1 MISLADQRDWWVP
14 DEVLAGPGKGGRE
27 ALTAKAKRGHRP
39 HNDVARSVRKWAL
52 FTPEENAL
60 IEQASAR
67 RGLRPGAYVS
77 AAAVEMAKAETSGA
91 TAESPATTQDL
102 RELAAEVRELRRL
115 LGNVAGNL
123 NDVARH
129 ANSTGELG
137 QNAEAI
143 LDYTRRTNTRID
155 AWLMQM
161 LRSLR

>member
-1 MISLADQRDWWVP
+1 M
-14 DEVLAGPGKGGRE
+14 
-27 ALTAKAKRGHRP
+27 
-39 HNDVARSVRKWAL
+39 
-52 FTPEENAL
+52 AL

-67 RGLRPGAYVS
+67 RGLKAGAFI
-77 AAAVEMAKAETSGA
+77 AAVAVEVAKTETGTGSSDA
-91 TAESPATTQDL
+91 PATTQDL
-102 RELAAEVRELRRL
+102 RGLTAEVRELRRL

-137 QNAEAI
+137 QNAGAI

>member
-1 MISLADQRDWWVP
+1 MRCGV
-14 DEVLAGPGKGGRE
+14 G
-27 ALTAKAKRGHRP
+27 TNAKRGHRP
-39 HNDVARSVRKWAL
+39 HSDVVRTRRREAL
-52 FTPEENAL
+52 FTPDENAL

-67 RGLRPGAYVS
+67 RGLKAGAFIA
-77 AAAVEMAKAETSGA
+77 AAAVEVAKTETGA
-91 TAESPATTQDL
+91 SSTTAPATTHEL
-102 RELAAEVRELRRL
+102 RELTAQVRDLRRL

-137 QNAEAI
+137 QNADAI
-143 LDYTRRTNTRID
+143 LDFTRRTNMRID